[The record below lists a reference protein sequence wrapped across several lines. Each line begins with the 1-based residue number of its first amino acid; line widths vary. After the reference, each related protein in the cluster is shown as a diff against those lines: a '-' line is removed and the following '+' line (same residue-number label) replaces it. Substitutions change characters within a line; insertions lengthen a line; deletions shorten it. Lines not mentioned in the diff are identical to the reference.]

1 MVSLKAFLPRGVL
14 REMHFVVTEG
24 YSMQRRRFVRVLIAA
39 GLAPKFLF
47 AQQSGTPAPPPP
59 APVPWTLG
67 LNPLTPLTHTE
78 TVEAVAEADLSFF
91 SAEQM
96 ATLTRLSEL
105 LVPAIG
111 TRPGAIAAGTPAFLD
126 FLIGESPA
134 ERKKLYTA
142 GLDWLNAE
150 SRRKHGKPFTEISG
164 AQADAMVKPWMRTWM
179 TDHPPTELHADFL
192 NIAHADIRV
201 ATMNS
206 KAWSQASTNAE
217 QDPSGL
223 GLYWSPIDP
232 DVYAVGFDRVH
243 VRPSPPVSAPKA
255 SHMAPSYPR

>member
-1 MVSLKAFLPRGVL
+1 M
-14 REMHFVVTEG
+14 T
-24 YSMQRRRFVRVLIAA
+24 
-39 GLAPKFLF
+39 
-47 AQQSGTPAPPPP
+47 
-59 APVPWTLG
+59 
-67 LNPLTPLTHTE
+67 
-78 TVEAVAEADLSFF
+78 D
-91 SAEQM
+91 
-96 ATLTRLSEL
+96 TRLSEEEITSRL
-105 LVPAIG
+105 SGSQWRRDGEAI
-111 TRPGAIAAGTPAFLD
+111 RAEYECEDFAAVIAAGTPAFLD

-142 GLDWLNAE
+142 GLDWLDAE
-150 SRRKHGKPFTEISG
+150 SRRKYGKRFVETSG

-232 DVYAVGFDRVH
+232 DIYAVGFDRVH
-243 VRPSPPVSAPKA
+243 VRPSPPVGAPKA